1 MAKLCIISHSGGLD
15 SSTLMAKALAEGMV
29 VQPITFNYGQ
39 TNSIESI
46 AQGRVWEIYKKRYND
61 NLRKTIELNVGELL
75 GSIKHQYQLIRD
87 SGKVEDKTELEFYT
101 PFRNLV
107 FSSLAAMVG
116 EIICITEDIDELYVG
131 IGVHKHSSDS
141 YKKDYW
147 DITPAFVEKL
157 NEVLKLNDG
166 IQCQVFAPY
175 ANDFKEVIV
184 RDAVELDV
192 PYLQTW
198 TCYDPVYSEMLNDK
212 ITVSPCRKCESCI
225 ERDLQGQKA
234 GVDDINEYYV
244 ELKVPAS
251 ITVVCNEIDG
261 MEPEEFNINKKG

>member
-1 MAKLCIISHSGGLD
+1 MTKLCIVSHSGGLD

-39 TNSIESI
+39 TNIIEGM
-46 AQGRVWEIYKKRYND
+46 AQEKVWAIYKERYKD
-61 NLRKTIELNVGELL
+61 NIRQTIELDIGELL
-75 GSIKHQYQLIRD
+75 GSIKSQYQSIRD

-116 EIICITEDIDELYVG
+116 EIVCFTEDIDELYVG

-147 DITPAFVEKL
+147 DITPVFVEKL

-166 IQCQVFAPY
+166 IQCQVYAPY

-184 RDAVELDV
+184 RDAIDLDV
-192 PYLQTW
+192 PYKDTW
-198 TCYDPVYSEMLNDK
+198 TCYSPKVTGIDYSAENINSGYTLYE
-212 ITVSPCRKCESCI
+212 PCLKCEACL
-225 ERDLQGQKA
+225 ERQTQGEKA
-234 GVDDINEYYV
+234 GVDDINDY
-244 ELKVPAS
+244 
-251 ITVVCNEIDG
+251 EI
-261 MEPEEFNINKKG
+261 KKSYTLG